1 MMSRQNL
8 VIDAWMREAQE
19 AVKLVEDIE
28 TRVKSKNN
36 IVEVATKS
44 KLLEVGVKLDRLESL
59 LHKSQPPFKT
69 HFVLHNVDREH
80 RWKMLSDTKLRTK
93 ALVLSLYAMP
103 SLNRGV
109 SCCRHKRN
117 Q

>member
-69 HFVLHNVDREH
+69 HFGTSMENAVRYQAKNE
-80 RWKMLSDTKLRTK
+80 STGSQ
-93 ALVLSLYAMP
+93 SLCNAIP
-103 SLNRGV
+103 EQGS
-109 SCCRHKRN
+109 
-117 Q
+117 